1 MSPDRPEPPPDAA
14 SLPGAPSEGLFRKQA
29 LEHFLRE
36 QEQREP
42 LKVSPPWTWSLFWV
56 LAALVVSALLF
67 AVLGK
72 VEVQNRGRGILRPL
86 AGVRILQAQ
95 VGGVLKETFARS
107 GDQLRAGQAI
117 ARLDAAQVEGARLE
131 AERTLALLQGAG
143 GGFRAKEQGLLQQQI
158 SSVHVKIAS
167 QEAQVASYQASF
179 EFQERNLAKQKRL
192 QDQKLISPQELDKAQ
207 EDLNNARRQRD
218 AARQQLVQLQQ
229 ELAALEAQREQQ
241 RWQQT
246 QEVAGAQTKREALET
261 SLKQT
266 EVLAPVDGFLEA
278 LVAKPGDLLQPGQPI
293 AKLIPAGSP
302 LLVVAFVPE
311 KDRAYLKDGD
321 EVSLEMEAYPY
332 AEFGTLKGRIAR
344 IGSDLASPHEVREAL
359 GEDAKLEVPS
369 FRVEIALDGHRP
381 RRMAQAI
388 LRPGML
394 LQARYTLRRQR
405 IITLVLEPLRRWFD

>member
-1 MSPDRPEPPPDAA
+1 MEPAPPETPQDAPTLAGRPQ
-14 SLPGAPSEGLFRKQA
+14 EGLFRKQA

-56 LAALVVSALLF
+56 LAALAASALLF

-72 VEVQNRGRGILRPL
+72 VEVQNRGRGILRPA

-107 GDQLRAGQAI
+107 GDQLRAGQPI

-131 AERTLALLQGAG
+131 AERTLALLKGAG
-143 GGFRAKEQGLLQQQI
+143 GGFRAQEQRLLLEQI
-158 SSVHVKIAS
+158 ASVRTKITAQEALLPSYQSSVEI
-167 QEAQVASYQASF
+167 
-179 EFQERNLAKQKRL
+179 QERFLATQRRL
-192 QDQKLISPQELDKAQ
+192 QREGLASPLDVDKAQ
-207 EDLNNARRQRD
+207 EQANTARRQMD
-218 AARQQLVQLQQ
+218 AARQQLVQLRQ
-229 ELAALEAQREQQ
+229 ELASLESQRQQ
-241 RWQQT
+241 QLWQAT
-246 QEVAGAQTKREALET
+246 QEVQGAQTKREALET
-261 SLKQT
+261 TLRQT
-266 EVLAPVDGFLEA
+266 EVQAPVDGFLEA

-302 LLVVAFVPE
+302 LLVVAFVAE

-321 EVSLEMEAYPY
+321 PVALELDAYPY
-332 AEFGTLKGRIAR
+332 AEFGTMKGRITR

-359 GEDAKLEVPS
+359 GEDAKLESPS
-369 FRVEIALDGHRP
+369 FRLEIALDAARP

-405 IITLVLEPLRRWFD
+405 LITLVLEPLRRWFD